1 MEKRI
6 RLSIPLEPVPKG
18 RPRVAFT
25 NGKVRTYTPEHT
37 LQAEYDLRLFLMKH
51 QDKMFEAHIPV
62 KMSVTFYRTK
72 PKWCPKGMKKSE
84 WKVSTLPSRKSDLDN
99 FLKLLLDGMNGI
111 LVADDAQITT
121 LTARKRWSDSGR
133 IEIDLQEDKN

>member
-1 MEKRI
+1 MKKRI

-25 NGKVRTYTPEHT
+25 NGKVRTYTPERT
-37 LQAEYDLRLFLMKH
+37 LQAEYDLRLYLMKH
-51 QDKMFEAHIPV
+51 RDKMFEAHVPV

-72 PKWCPKGMKKSE
+72 PKWCPKGMTKAE

-133 IEIDLQEDKN
+133 IEIDLQEDKD

>member
-1 MEKRI
+1 MKKRI

-25 NGKVRTYTPEHT
+25 NGKVRTYTPERT

-51 QDKMFEAHIPV
+51 RDKMFEAHVPV

-72 PKWCPKGMKKSE
+72 PKWCPKGMTKAE
-84 WKVSTLPSRKSDLDN
+84 WSTSTMPERKPDTDN
-99 FLKLLLDGMNGI
+99 YIKWLLDSMNGI
-111 LVADDAQITT
+111 LVDDDAQITT

-133 IEIDLQEDKN
+133 IEIDLQEDKD